1 MNMQSNAVPGSPRDP
16 RTTGTQVTVPAI
28 IPESRQLH
36 WLVRRELWENRS
48 IYIAPLAVAGVTV
61 IGFVI
66 ATLGRAM
73 ATRNLALRRA
83 VLEEPNTFA
92 ALLIMATTTV
102 VAAIYCLDALHGE
115 RRDRSILFWKSL
127 PVSDVI
133 TVLSKAIIP
142 IVVLPLVTFG
152 ITIAVQAIMLLLKS
166 AAMQASGMSPAAL
179 WTRLSWSQMSLL
191 LYHLVMVHGLY
202 YAPIY
207 AWLLLVSSWAR
218 RAPFLWA
225 GLPLLAIGVV
235 EKIAFNTTHFAT
247 MLGARLSGAGDAVGY
262 PMTKSAAMHHELTL
276 VAVGRFLTSPGM
288 WIGLAVAAAFLA
300 AAARVRRC
308 QGPIWGI
315 GRLD

>member
-1 MNMQSNAVPGSPRDP
+1 MNTQSNAVPGSPLGP
-16 RTTGTQVTVPAI
+16 RTTGTQVMTPAI
-28 IPESRQLH
+28 IPEGRQLH

-48 IYIAPLAVAGVTV
+48 LYIAPLAVAGLTL

-73 ATRNLALRRA
+73 ATRNLALRWA
-83 VLEEPNTFA
+83 VLEEPYTFA
-92 ALLIMATTTV
+92 ALLIMATTSL

-127 PVSDVI
+127 PVSDVN
-133 TVLSKAIIP
+133 TVLSKAMIP
-142 IVVLPLVTFG
+142 IVVLPLLTFG
-152 ITIAVQAIMLLLKS
+152 ITIAMQTIMLLLGS
-166 AAMQASGMSPAAL
+166 TAMLASGMSPSAL
-179 WTRLSWSQMSLL
+179 WTRLSWSQISLL
-191 LYHLVMVHGLY
+191 LYHLVTVHGLY

-247 MLGARLSGAGDAVGY
+247 MLGARISGAGDAVGY
-262 PMTKSAAMHHELTL
+262 PMTNSAEMHHELTL
-276 VAVGRFLTSPGM
+276 AAMSTFLISPGM
-288 WIGLAVAAAFLA
+288 WIGLAVTAAFLT
-300 AAARVRRC
+300 AAARVRRS
-308 QGPIWGI
+308 QGPI
-315 GRLD
+315 